1 MARSGKRRE
10 RSEPKTAEK
19 PSDIRIYKT
28 AIYVRLSR
36 EDNLSGSDSIEN
48 QIALLRDYISSRPDL
63 QLEDI
68 FADNGFTGTDFDRP
82 EWQRLMG
89 AVQQR

>member
-10 RSEPKTAEK
+10 RSELKTAEK

-63 QLEDI
+63 QLRI
-68 FADNGFTGTDFDRP
+68 FSQITALPEQILTD
-82 EWQRLMG
+82 QSG
-89 AVQQR
+89 SV